1 MPRQGRRS
9 HGRGTVGGGPRT
21 GAGRGSPATA
31 DGRDDGAVGA
41 AVEVISLDVGG
52 VLVVPEHVALAV
64 RLDEAGVAH
73 RPEAFAEGHY
83 HAMAAVDR
91 AQSEPETFGDY
102 LDGFLVAVGVA
113 EHERAAGRAALA
125 PWFGAPAWRQPLP
138 WAADGLRAL
147 AGAGLRLVVT
157 SNSDG
162 TVAAMLRE
170 VGLAQVGPGPGV
182 EVEAVV
188 DSGVVGVAKPDPA
201 LYAHTVAAAGVAPE
215 RILHVGDS
223 VHYDVHGAAA
233 AGLRSVH
240 FDPHALCR
248 DDGHDHVARLED
260 VLVLVDD
267 LSRR

>member
-1 MPRQGRRS
+1 M
-9 HGRGTVGGGPRT
+9 
-21 GAGRGSPATA
+21 
-31 DGRDDGAVGA
+31 GA

-52 VLVVPEHVALAV
+52 VLVVPEHEALA
-64 RLDEAGVAH
+64 RLLDEAGVAH
-73 RPEAFAEGHY
+73 RREAYAEGHY
-83 HAMAAVDR
+83 YAMAAVDR
-91 AQSEPETFGDY
+91 AESEPETFGDY
-102 LDGFLVAVGVA
+102 LDGFLVAVGVP
-113 EHERAAGRAALA
+113 EDERPAGRAALA
-125 PWFGAPAWRQPLP
+125 AWFGAPAWRQPLP

-147 AGAGLRLVVT
+147 ADAGLRLVVT

-182 EVEAVV
+182 AVEAVV

-223 VHYDVHGAAA
+223 VHYDVRGAAA

-240 FDPHALCR
+240 FDPHRVCR
-248 DDGHDHVARLED
+248 AEDHAHVARLED
-260 VLVLVDD
+260 VLVLADD
-267 LSRR
+267 LRGR